1 MLRRQ
6 GPLAPPRAVAI
17 VRQIGSALDAA
28 HAAGATHRDVK
39 PENILVSADDFA
51 YLVDFGIASA
61 TTDEKLTQLGNTV
74 GTLYYMAPER
84 FSESHATYRADIYAL
99 TCVLYEC
106 LTGSPPYQGDQLSV
120 MGAHINQAIPRPS
133 TVRPGIPVAFDAV
146 IARGMA
152 KNPEDRYVTCG
163 DLSAAAHAALAT
175 ADQDRATDILRR
187 SQVAKLPVPSTH
199 PVSPGTR
206 WPQPTP
212 WAGGAPPWGATVV
225 SAAPVSPPALV
236 VGWCCRRRRG
246 GAGGRPGYRACPS
259 VAVIWTPHVGTAATA
274 ARRCGR
280 APRSQRRCLCG

>member
-1 MLRRQ
+1 M
-6 GPLAPPRAVAI
+6 
-17 VRQIGSALDAA
+17 
-28 HAAGATHRDVK
+28 
-39 PENILVSADDFA
+39 
-51 YLVDFGIASA
+51 
-61 TTDEKLTQLGNTV
+61 
-74 GTLYYMAPER
+74 
-84 FSESHATYRADIYAL
+84 
-99 TCVLYEC
+99 
-106 LTGSPPYQGDQLSV
+106 

-187 SQVAKLPVPSTH
+187 SQVAAAGAID
-199 PVSPGTR
+199 SPGVTGYPVAAADAMGWR
-206 WPQPTP
+206 
-212 WAGGAPPWGATVV
+212 GAAMGATVV